1 MFGTDDTLINQM
13 LMQPTAAAAINDE
26 QNNGDSDQK
35 NQPFPTTGISNDDIK
50 MTLILSMLDKNAPT
64 SANNKNC
71 SDR

>member
-35 NQPFPTTGISNDDIK
+35 PTTGISDDDRIK
-50 MTLILSMLDKNAPT
+50 ITLILSMLDKNAPT
-64 SANNKNC
+64 STNGKNC
-71 SDR
+71 SDK